1 MYFLY
6 QFDKISDNI
15 LKLLNSDK
23 YEEMAQA
30 VSLLIESFSDTF
42 SLDEQF
48 ELLEYFP
55 KIIAVLGSK
64 PNKKDL
70 KEIYYQVKYQVRV
83 SFLISIV
90 LFCSLRSSILKLIL
104 MVISLTPTN

>member
-1 MYFLY
+1 LT
-6 QFDKISDNI
+6 
-15 LKLLNSDK
+15 LLNSDK

-48 ELLEYFP
+48 ELLKYFP
-55 KIIAVLGSK
+55 KIITVLGSK

-70 KEIYYQVKYQVRV
+70 KEIYSQVRFQVRV
-83 SFLISIV
+83 SFLIFIV
-90 LFCSLRSSILKLIL
+90 LFYLRRNSILKLT
-104 MVISLTPTN
+104 VTDTSLTPTN